1 MNDKEKDTHS
11 EMLALLKENAKLS
24 KENNEMLQKMFKYD
38 MITFW
43 IRLVWYGILIGLP
56 FAIYFYFL
64 EQYFSAFG
72 SNYELFRQGIGEI
85 PGLKGIENLLPSL

>member
-1 MNDKEKDTHS
+1 MNDKEKDIHS
-11 EMLALLKENAKLS
+11 EMLELLKENANLS
-24 KENNEMLQKMFKYD
+24 KENNELLRKMYKYD

-43 IRLVWYGILIGLP
+43 LRLAWYGILIGLP

-85 PGLKGIENLLPSL
+85 PGLKGIENLLPTI